1 MLIKL
6 TTHALFRL
14 QERGFSIDN
23 VRSVIKNCRKIQRV
37 EEGLFKVVGKVGD
50 KGILTVIYR
59 RPIFKT
65 KKDYYLVITAYF
77 TNN

>member
-14 QERGFSIDN
+14 QERGFSVDN
-23 VRSVIKNCRKIQRV
+23 VRSVIKNCRKIQKL
-37 EEGLFKVVGKVGD
+37 EEDLFKVVGKVGD
-50 KGILTVIYR
+50 KGTLTVIYKK
-59 RPIFKT
+59 PILKT
-65 KKDYYLVITAYF
+65 KKDYYLIITAYF